1 VQFQKSIFNTL
12 KKLKILVIDSSPI
25 IYIGLKSIFKNSL
38 FFEVTD
44 YLETGENVYE
54 ILDNVEIDLIISD
67 LNYRKG
73 SVSNLLKKF
82 KKNKTEIPVIIFT
95 SESNESKSID
105 VLKSGA
111 SGFITKN
118 LKKKSVKSI
127 IQDIAFSIYGNNEI
141 NKFTR
146 LKNRFN
152 YDYNTEKLNSL
163 SKRELQ
169 VLKLFFRGKRNIE
182 ISEKLDINQKTVN
195 TYITRVMKK
204 LEVNSKT
211 DLYLLAKKHI
221 KQPY

>member
-1 VQFQKSIFNTL
+1 M

-38 FFEVTD
+38 VFEVSD
-44 YLETGENVYE
+44 YLETAENVYE
-54 ILDNVEIDLIISD
+54 ILDNVEINLIISD

-95 SESNESKSID
+95 SESNENKSVD

-146 LKNRFN
+146 LKNKFN
-152 YDYNTEKLNSL
+152 FDYNTEKLNSL

-169 VLKLFFRGKRNIE
+169 VLRLFFRGKRNIE
-182 ISEKLDINQKTVN
+182 ISEKLNINQKTVN

>member
-1 VQFQKSIFNTL
+1 MQFQKIIFNTL

-38 FFEVTD
+38 VFEVSD
-44 YLETGENVYE
+44 YLETAENVYE

-95 SESNESKSID
+95 SESNKNKSVDI
-105 VLKSGA
+105 LKSGA

-118 LKKKSVKSI
+118 LKKKMVKSN

>member
-1 VQFQKSIFNTL
+1 MQFQKIIFNTL

-38 FFEVTD
+38 IFEVSD
-44 YLETGENVYE
+44 YLETAENVYE
-54 ILDNVEIDLIISD
+54 ILDNVEINLIISD

-95 SESNESKSID
+95 SKSNESKSID

-118 LKKKSVKSI
+118 LRKKIIKNI
-127 IQDIAFSIYGNNEI
+127 IQDIAFSVYGNKET

-152 YDYNTEKLNSL
+152 FDYNTEKLNSL

-169 VLKLFFRGKRNIE
+169 VLRLFFRGKRNIE
-182 ISEKLDINQKTVN
+182 ISEKLNINQKTVN

>member
-1 VQFQKSIFNTL
+1 M

-38 FFEVTD
+38 VIEVSDYVETTD
-44 YLETGENVYE
+44 NIYE
-54 ILDNVEIDLIISD
+54 ILDHLEIDLIISD
-67 LNYRKG
+67 VNYRKG
-73 SVSNLLKKF
+73 SVSNLLKQF

-105 VLKSGA
+105 LLKSGA
-111 SGFITKN
+111 TGFITKN
-118 LKKKSVKSI
+118 LKKKSVKSN

-152 YDYNTEKLNSL
+152 FDYNTEKLNSL

-182 ISEKLDINQKTVN
+182 ISEKLNINQKTVN

>member
-1 VQFQKSIFNTL
+1 M

-38 FFEVTD
+38 VFEVSD
-44 YLETGENVYE
+44 YLETAENVYE

-118 LKKKSVKSI
+118 LKKKSVKSN

-163 SKRELQ
+163 SKREIQ
-169 VLKLFFRGKRNIE
+169 VLKLFFKGKRNIE
-182 ISEKLDINQKTVN
+182 ISEKLNINQKTVN
-195 TYITRVMKK
+195 TYITRVMRK

>member
-1 VQFQKSIFNTL
+1 M

-38 FFEVTD
+38 VIEVSDYVETTD
-44 YLETGENVYE
+44 NIYE
-54 ILDNVEIDLIISD
+54 ILDHLEIDLIISD
-67 LNYRKG
+67 VNYRKG
-73 SVSNLLKKF
+73 SVSNLLKQF

-105 VLKSGA
+105 LLKSGA
-111 SGFITKN
+111 TGFITKN

-152 YDYNTEKLNSL
+152 FDYNTEKLNSL

-182 ISEKLDINQKTVN
+182 ISEKLNINQKTVN
-195 TYITRVMKK
+195 TYITRVMRK

>member
-1 VQFQKSIFNTL
+1 MQFQKIIFNTL

-38 FFEVTD
+38 VFEVSD
-44 YLETGENVYE
+44 YIETGENVYE

-67 LNYRKG
+67 LNYREG

-118 LKKKSVKSI
+118 LKKKSVKSN

>member
-1 VQFQKSIFNTL
+1 MQFQKIIFNTL

-38 FFEVTD
+38 VFEVSD
-44 YLETGENVYE
+44 YLETAENVYE
-54 ILDNVEIDLIISD
+54 ILDNVEINLIISD

-118 LKKKSVKSI
+118 LKKKSVKSN

-163 SKRELQ
+163 SKREIQ
-169 VLKLFFRGKRNIE
+169 VLKLFFKGKRNIE
-182 ISEKLDINQKTVN
+182 ISEKLHINQKTVN

>member
-1 VQFQKSIFNTL
+1 VQFQKIIFNTL

-38 FFEVTD
+38 VFEVSD
-44 YLETGENVYE
+44 YIETGENVYE

-67 LNYRKG
+67 LNYREG

>member
-1 VQFQKSIFNTL
+1 M

-38 FFEVTD
+38 VFEVSD
-44 YLETGENVYE
+44 YLETAENVYE
-54 ILDNVEIDLIISD
+54 ILDNVEINLIISD

-95 SESNESKSID
+95 SESNENKSVD

-118 LKKKSVKSI
+118 LKKKSVKSK
-127 IQDIAFSIYGNNEI
+127 IQDIAFLIYGNNEI
-141 NKFTR
+141 NKYTR

-163 SKRELQ
+163 SKREIQ
-169 VLKLFFRGKRNIE
+169 VLKLFFKGKRNIE
-182 ISEKLDINQKTVN
+182 ISEKLNINQKTVN
-195 TYITRVMKK
+195 TYITRVMRK

>member
-1 VQFQKSIFNTL
+1 M

-38 FFEVTD
+38 VIEVSDYVETTD
-44 YLETGENVYE
+44 NIYE
-54 ILDNVEIDLIISD
+54 ILEHLEIDLIISD
-67 LNYRKG
+67 VNYRKG
-73 SVSNLLKKF
+73 SVSNLLKQF

-105 VLKSGA
+105 LLKSGA
-111 SGFITKN
+111 TGFITKN

-152 YDYNTEKLNSL
+152 FDYNTEKLNSL

-182 ISEKLDINQKTVN
+182 ISEKLNINQKTVN
-195 TYITRVMKK
+195 TYITRVMRK

-211 DLYLLAKKHI
+211 DLYLLSKKHI

>member
-1 VQFQKSIFNTL
+1 MQFQKIIFNTL

-105 VLKSGA
+105 ILKSGA

-118 LKKKSVKSI
+118 LKKKSVKSN

-141 NKFTR
+141 NKYTR

-163 SKRELQ
+163 SKREIQ
-169 VLKLFFRGKRNIE
+169 VLKLFFKGKRNIE
-182 ISEKLDINQKTVN
+182 ISEKLNINQKTVN
-195 TYITRVMKK
+195 TYITRVMRK

>member
-95 SESNESKSID
+95 SESNENKSVD

-118 LKKKSVKSI
+118 LKKKSVKSN

-163 SKRELQ
+163 SKREIQ
-169 VLKLFFRGKRNIE
+169 VLKLFFKGKRNIE
-182 ISEKLDINQKTVN
+182 ISEKLHINQKTVN
-195 TYITRVMKK
+195 TYITRVMRK

>member
-1 VQFQKSIFNTL
+1 MQFQKIIFNTL

-38 FFEVTD
+38 VFEVSD
-44 YLETGENVYE
+44 YLETAEDVYE

-163 SKRELQ
+163 SKREIQ
-169 VLKLFFRGKRNIE
+169 VLKLFFKGKRNIE
-182 ISEKLDINQKTVN
+182 ISEKLNINQKTVN
-195 TYITRVMKK
+195 TYITRVMRK
-204 LEVNSKT
+204 LEVYSKT
-211 DLYLLAKKHI
+211 DHYLLAK
-221 KQPY
+221 

>member
-1 VQFQKSIFNTL
+1 MQFQKIIFNTL

-38 FFEVTD
+38 VFEVSD
-44 YLETGENVYE
+44 YLETAENVYE

-95 SESNESKSID
+95 SESNENKSVD

-118 LKKKSVKSI
+118 LKKKLVKSN

-163 SKRELQ
+163 SKREIQ
-169 VLKLFFRGKRNIE
+169 VLKLFFKGKRNIE
-182 ISEKLDINQKTVN
+182 ISEKLNINQKTVN
-195 TYITRVMKK
+195 TYITRVMRK

>member
-1 VQFQKSIFNTL
+1 M
-12 KKLKILVIDSSPI
+12 KKLKVLVLDSSPI
-25 IYIGLKSIFKNSL
+25 IYVGLKSIFKNSL
-38 FFEVTD
+38 FFEISS
-44 YLETGENVYE
+44 YAETSENIEE
-54 ILDNVEIDLIISD
+54 ILNHIEINLIISD
-67 LNYRKG
+67 VYYKKG

-105 VLKSGA
+105 LLKSGA

-118 LKKKSVKSI
+118 LRKKSIRSI
-127 IQDIAFSIYGNNEI
+127 VQDIAFSIYGNKEL

-152 YDYNTEKLNSL
+152 FDYNTEKLNSL

-169 VLKLFFRGKRNIE
+169 VLKLFFRGKKNIE
-182 ISEKLDINQKTVN
+182 ISEKLNINQKTVN